1 MGAGKLPDCD
11 MEPLEGFTPRQWGV
25 IAADVT
31 VPVMTW
37 GDQLLHLGWTE
48 QDLFG
53 VNPRVLGS
61 VVRDWGLALLING
74 GRVVSVSKSVT
85 EIDQPS
91 GARLSFTRN

>member
-1 MGAGKLPDCD
+1 
-11 MEPLEGFTPRQWGV
+11 
-25 IAADVT
+25 
-31 VPVMTW
+31 MTW

-74 GRVVSVSKSVT
+74 GRVVSVSKSVA
-85 EIDQPS
+85 EIDRPS
-91 GARLSFTRN
+91 GAQTVLHPPARDGRCRYLGN